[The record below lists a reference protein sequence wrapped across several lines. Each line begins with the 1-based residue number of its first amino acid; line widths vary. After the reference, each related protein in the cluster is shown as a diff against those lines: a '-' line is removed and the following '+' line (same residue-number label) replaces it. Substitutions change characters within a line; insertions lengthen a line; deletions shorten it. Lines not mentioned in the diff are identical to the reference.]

1 MKIKFFYGLILI
13 LTSLSLGAEPAE
25 SSLPRPKLVVGI
37 VVDQMR
43 WDYLYRYYDRY
54 GDRGFKRL
62 LKEGFTCENTQ
73 LNYLPAFT
81 AVGHTCI
88 YTGSVPSVTGIAAND
103 FYIEKEKKKLY
114 CTADPTVECVGS
126 DSQAGRM
133 SPRNLWVTTITDEL
147 RLGTNFHSKVIGI
160 ALKDRA
166 AILPAGHTANAA
178 YWFDYDSGKWITS
191 SYYTDKLPRWVED
204 FNARDRASQLLQ
216 QDWNTLY
223 PIGTYKQST
232 KDDTPY
238 EAPFIKGEK
247 PVFPIPTSKL
257 LKTNGY
263 SMIRQTPYGNTF
275 TLEMAKTAVEKEEMG
290 QREETDF
297 LAVSLSATDYIGH
310 QFGTN
315 AIETEDTYLRL
326 DQDLGLFFEFLDEKI
341 GRDHYTVFLTAD
353 HAAAHNVGFLQSH
366 RIPSDSWLYQK
377 VLHRLDSTLNNRF
390 AVQGLVY
397 SLDNYQVHLDRQLI
411 SRSRLAYETVK
422 SAVLDY
428 LNNLEVI
435 AYAVDMEKVAISTL
449 PTGIREKIINGYC
462 RERSG
467 AIQIIVKP
475 GWYESGTPTP
485 QGTTHGTWHSYDTHV
500 PLLFMGWGIRQGAT
514 RRLVGLT
521 DIAPTI
527 AALLHIQAPNGCIGQ
542 PIPEILK

>member
-290 QREETDF
+290 QREET
-297 LAVSLSATDYIGH
+297 
-310 QFGTN
+310 
-315 AIETEDTYLRL
+315 
-326 DQDLGLFFEFLDEKI
+326 
-341 GRDHYTVFLTAD
+341 VFLTAD
-353 HAAAHNVGFLQSH
+353 HPAAHNVGFLQSH

-411 SRSRLAYETVK
+411 SRFRLAYETVK

-428 LNNLEVI
+428 LNNLEGI

>member
-353 HAAAHNVGFLQSH
+353 QWKNKVINPSIYLSGSTSLSLLSGTASARIGQSMVYGTASASGQVGVVYAKAKAVLSASEQTLDLDVGAAALQ
-366 RIPSDSWLYQK
+366 
-377 VLHRLDSTLNNRF
+377 
-390 AVQGLVY
+390 G
-397 SLDNYQVHLDRQLI
+397 
-411 SRSRLAYETVK
+411 EVK
-422 SAVLDY
+422 SSFQFFDAKITLTGSGSIGSAQANVSYHHKTREWEFGSKLGFICG
-428 LNNLEVI
+428 LGF
-435 AYAVDMEKVAISTL
+435 KVKV
-449 PTGIREKIINGYC
+449 EY
-462 RERSG
+462 
-467 AIQIIVKP
+467 
-475 GWYESGTPTP
+475 
-485 QGTTHGTWHSYDTHV
+485 
-500 PLLFMGWGIRQGAT
+500 
-514 RRLVGLT
+514 
-521 DIAPTI
+521 
-527 AALLHIQAPNGCIGQ
+527 
-542 PIPEILK
+542 

>member
-353 HAAAHNVGFLQSH
+353 HAASKGLTSVGQYLEQSF
-366 RIPSDSWLYQK
+366 R
-377 VLHRLDSTLNNRF
+377 
-390 AVQGLVY
+390 
-397 SLDNYQVHLDRQLI
+397 
-411 SRSRLAYETVK
+411 RSR
-422 SAVLDY
+422 
-428 LNNLEVI
+428 
-435 AYAVDMEKVAISTL
+435 
-449 PTGIREKIINGYC
+449 
-462 RERSG
+462 
-467 AIQIIVKP
+467 P
-475 GWYESGTPTP
+475 G
-485 QGTTHGTWHSYDTHV
+485 
-500 PLLFMGWGIRQGAT
+500 L
-514 RRLVGLT
+514 
-521 DIAPTI
+521 
-527 AALLHIQAPNGCIGQ
+527 
-542 PIPEILK
+542 